1 MSATVH
7 APDLARLAFE
17 HWQAAWTLDG
27 ALACCCALYLYGTL
41 RVRGWRPIR
50 TASFLAGVAVVL
62 VALQSG
68 IGAYDERLLSAHMVQ
83 HMLLLLLA
91 PLLLME
97 GRPLTLALR
106 AAGPAQRRSLARLLV
121 GARPLGNPFFC
132 LAAFSIVLLVSHLTG
147 VYDLT
152 LRHPLAHEAEHGIF
166 ILTGLL
172 FWSPLLDADP
182 TAARRLGALGR
193 VVYMLAAMPAMALL
207 GAYLNRAASVVY
219 PPYAPAARAL
229 GVSAVADQQQAGAI
243 MWVGGSMLLVVVG
256 LWVVMATMSAE
267 ERRQTAREQREL
279 MREQGGLIREPPGL
293 MRERGAGAGAQP

>member
-1 MSATVH
+1 VSAAAH
-7 APDLARLAFE
+7 PPDLLRLAFE
-17 HWQAAWTLDG
+17 HWQPAWTLDG
-27 ALACCCALYLYGTL
+27 ALACCCALYLCGAL
-41 RVRGWRPIR
+41 RVKGWRVIR
-50 TASFLAGVAVVL
+50 TASFLAGMAVVL

-68 IGAYDERLLSAHMVQ
+68 IGGYDGRLLSAHMVQ

-91 PLLLME
+91 PLLLLE

-106 AAGPAQRRSLARLLV
+106 AARPPQRRSLARLLV
-121 GARPLGNPFFC
+121 SARPLGNPFFC
-132 LAAFSIVLLVSHLTG
+132 LAAFSIVLLLSHLPAI
-147 VYDLT
+147 YEQT
-152 LRHPLAHEAEHGIF
+152 LRHPLAHEAEHAAF
-166 ILTGLL
+166 ILAGLL

-219 PPYAPAARAL
+219 PPYAAAARAL
-229 GVSAVADQQQAGAI
+229 GVSAVRDQQQAGAI

-256 LWVVMATMSAE
+256 LWVVMSTMSAE

-279 MREQGGLIREPPGL
+279 GTRT
-293 MRERGAGAGAQP
+293 GAGAQP

>member
-1 MSATVH
+1 VSSTAH

-83 HMLLLLLA
+83 HMLLLLLV
-91 PLLLME
+91 PLLLLE
-97 GRPLTLALR
+97 SRPLTLALR
-106 AAGPAQRRSLARLLV
+106 AVRPPRRRSLARLLV
-121 GARPLGNPFFC
+121 RARPLGSPFFC
-132 LAAFSIVLLVSHLTG
+132 LATFSIVLVLSHLPAIF
-147 VYDLT
+147 DLT
-152 LRHPLAHEAEHGIF
+152 LRHPFAHEAEHLVF
-166 ILTGLL
+166 IAVGLL

-207 GAYLNRAASVVY
+207 GAYLNRAANVLY
-219 PPYAPAARAL
+219 IPYAPAARAL
-229 GVSAVADQQQAGAI
+229 GVSAVSDQQQAGAI

-256 LWVVMATMSAE
+256 LWVVMSTMSAE

-279 MREQGGLIREPPGL
+279 AREQGTRA
-293 MRERGAGAGAQP
+293 GAGAGP